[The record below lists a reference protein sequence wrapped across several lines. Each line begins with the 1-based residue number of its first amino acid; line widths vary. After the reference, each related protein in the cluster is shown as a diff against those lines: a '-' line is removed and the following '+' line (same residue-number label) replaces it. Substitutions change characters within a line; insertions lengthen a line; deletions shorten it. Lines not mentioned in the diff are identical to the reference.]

1 MSAILPAMRQTN
13 FSDSI
18 THGPRIKT
26 GRRPPIVTDPILSG
40 LTFTENRMNQESR
53 KKGKRN

>member
-1 MSAILPAMRQTN
+1 MRQTN

-26 GRRPPIVTDPILSG
+26 ARFPPIVTDPIFSG
-40 LTFTENRMNQESR
+40 CGFMNRRINQENRE
-53 KKGKRN
+53 KGNIL